1 MASNIKICTSAE
13 EALELL
19 ECGLLMC
26 NTSSCT
32 PRSEDHWA
40 VATAY
45 RNADIRHAFSVNVN
59 GFPEAW
65 QPYDFGYIS
74 EE

>member
-26 NTSSCT
+26 NNSISD
-32 PRSEDHWA
+32 PRDPKLWA
-40 VATAY
+40 VAPVY
-45 RNADIRHAFSVNVN
+45 RDNDIRVAFSS
-59 GFPEAW
+59 GITDYTGSW